1 MAPAESTCGAGS
13 SGQAGPTGEAGTIGV
28 ELVYAAGPHAVERLL
43 LRLPVGATV
52 ADALARSGW
61 RERFGAE
68 AFDALVP
75 GLWGRRCE
83 PTAALRERDRIE
95 LYRPLQVDPKEARRQ
110 RYRRDGIK
118 RAARR

>member
-1 MAPAESTCGAGS
+1 MAPADEPGDA
-13 SGQAGPTGEAGTIGV
+13 ATIGV
-28 ELVYAAGPHAVERLL
+28 ELVYAAGPHAVELL
-43 LRLPVGATV
+43 ALRLPAGATV

-61 RERFGAE
+61 RERFGA
-68 AFDALVP
+68 AVFDALLP

-83 PTAALRERDRIE
+83 LSAPLRERDRIE

-118 RAARR
+118 RAPRR